1 MNWLK
6 QTIAVMS
13 VNLRTIPSR
22 LGSSAVAI
30 IGIAG
35 VVIVFVS
42 VLSIA
47 AGFAAAMTGS
57 GSADRALILRTGA
70 DTELTSGIDG
80 PQIRIIKEAPGVRK
94 EGDGA
99 SASAELYVIIDLPK
113 KAIPDSPAN
122 VPMRGIEPLGLKV
135 REEVSL
141 IEGRPFQF
149 GTNEV
154 IVGKGAQNQ
163 FVGLNVG
170 DTVVSGQNR
179 WTVVGVFQARGGLA
193 ETEIWCDVQ
202 TLQSVYRRV
211 NSFNSVLMN
220 LESSDSFDTLR
231 NWLESNPQTKNVTV
245 RRESDYYAKQGE
257 TMSRLINTLGFGVAT
272 LMAVGA
278 VFGAIL
284 TMYTAVASR
293 SREIAT
299 LRALGFNTLSVV
311 VSVLVES
318 LVLGA
323 IGGVIGAIGAYLAFD
338 GFETSTM
345 NFQSFSQV
353 AFAFRVTPQLFAT
366 GLAYAL
372 AIGLIGGLL
381 PALRA
386 ARLPIEIL
394 LRQVDLRQCHAA
406 LLLRRPDVL
415 RSWYCV
421 IAAIVK

>member
-141 IEGRPFQF
+141 IEGRPFQ
-149 GTNEV
+149 V
-154 IVGKGAQNQ
+154 RNQ
-163 FVGLNVG
+163 
-170 DTVVSGQNR
+170 
-179 WTVVGVFQARGGLA
+179 
-193 ETEIWCDVQ
+193 
-202 TLQSVYRRV
+202 
-211 NSFNSVLMN
+211 
-220 LESSDSFDTLR
+220 
-231 NWLESNPQTKNVTV
+231 
-245 RRESDYYAKQGE
+245 
-257 TMSRLINTLGFGVAT
+257 
-272 LMAVGA
+272 
-278 VFGAIL
+278 
-284 TMYTAVASR
+284 
-293 SREIAT
+293 
-299 LRALGFNTLSVV
+299 
-311 VSVLVES
+311 
-318 LVLGA
+318 
-323 IGGVIGAIGAYLAFD
+323 
-338 GFETSTM
+338 
-345 NFQSFSQV
+345 
-353 AFAFRVTPQLFAT
+353 
-366 GLAYAL
+366 
-372 AIGLIGGLL
+372 
-381 PALRA
+381 
-386 ARLPIEIL
+386 
-394 LRQVDLRQCHAA
+394 
-406 LLLRRPDVL
+406 
-415 RSWYCV
+415 
-421 IAAIVK
+421 

>member
-47 AGFAAAMTGS
+47 AGFSAAMTGS
-57 GSADRALILRTGA
+57 GSRDRALILRTGA
-70 DTELTSGIDG
+70 DTELTSAIEG

-99 SASAELYVIIDLPK
+99 SASAELYVIIDLPR
-113 KAIPDSPAN
+113 KATPDSPAN

-141 IEGRPFQF
+141 IEGRPLRF

-154 IVGKGAQNQ
+154 IVGKGAQGQ

-179 WTVVGVFQARGGLA
+179 WVVVGVFVANGGLA

-220 LESSDSFDTLR
+220 LESSDSFDQLHS
-231 NWLESNPQTKNVTV
+231 WLESNPQTKDVTV
-245 RRESDYYAKQGE
+245 RRESEYYASQGE
-257 TMSRLINTLGFGVAT
+257 TMARLINTLGFGVAT

-299 LRALGFNTLSVV
+299 LRALGFNSLAVV

-323 IGGVIGAIGAYLAFD
+323 IGGTIGAIGAYLAFD
-338 GFETSTM
+338 GFQTSTM

-381 PALRA
+381 PAIRA
-386 ARLPIEIL
+386 ARLPISRA
-394 LRQVDLRQCHAA
+394 LREL
-406 LLLRRPDVL
+406 
-415 RSWYCV
+415 
-421 IAAIVK
+421 